1 MLAHDAPAI
10 TERLNMK
17 ADMKRKLEAVL
28 SILDLQ
34 HKQLESMV
42 ADQQE
47 FVDDCPDSRSE
58 EKIQEADELLES
70 LEEARDIIE
79 AARDAV
85 EACLPE

>member
-1 MLAHDAPAI
+1 
-10 TERLNMK
+10 MK

-34 HKQLESMV
+34 HKQMETLV

-58 EKIQEADELLES
+58 EKIQEADELLEC
-70 LEEARDIIE
+70 IE